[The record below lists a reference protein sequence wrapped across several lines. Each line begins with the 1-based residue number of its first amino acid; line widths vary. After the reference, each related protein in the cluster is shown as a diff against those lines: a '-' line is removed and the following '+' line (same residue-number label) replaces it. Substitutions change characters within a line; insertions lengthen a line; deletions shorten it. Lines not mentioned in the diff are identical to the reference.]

1 MQLEHG
7 RFAELGGEEE
17 AKVPVLGVH
26 ADVDDAAPAF
36 TVAVPVGAMDG
47 PSGFNKSTKD
57 FPTLSQSGL
66 QS

>member
-26 ADVDDAAPAF
+26 ADVDDAAPAPA
-36 TVAVPVGAMDG
+36 VAVPVGAMMARVDSIRAQKIS
-47 PSGFNKSTKD
+47 P
-57 FPTLSQSGL
+57 L
-66 QS
+66 

>member
-26 ADVDDAAPAF
+26 ADVDDAAPAPA
-36 TVAVPVGAMDG
+36 VAVPVGAVDG